1 MSTPELVPV
10 VSIREQILDAAVF
23 CFLERGYVRTTVD
36 DIAARSGLSTAEIHY
51 HFADTAEIH
60 SALFEVWSELF
71 SGWMAS
77 A

>member
-36 DIAARSGLSTAEIHY
+36 DIAARSGLSTVEIHH

>member
-1 MSTPELVPV
+1 MPEQVPA
-10 VSIREQILDAAVF
+10 VSVREQILDAAVF
-23 CFLERGYVRTTVD
+23 CFLERGYDRTSVD
-36 DIAARSGLSTAEIHY
+36 DIAARSGFSTAEIHH
-51 HFADTAEIH
+51 HFADKSEIH